1 MELRQLRYFSI
12 AYTTGS
18 ISRAAEQLFLSQ
30 PALSRQIALLERE
43 CGARLLE
50 RGSAG
55 VSPTAAG
62 AALFHHARAI
72 LQLADAVPEVV
83 RDAGPS
89 REVIEVGLAPGLPSE
104 WIVQLIAAVMGQVS
118 TATLLITD
126 ATSGEQLRM
135 LREGRLDLAVI
146 HQVPPQGL
154 DGTRL
159 RVDEFGI
166 ALAPHVEWGQLEAA
180 RPADLD
186 GVRLLAHSRDQVS
199 PTHDR
204 LVTSIELA
212 GARPL
217 WQFSAYTENASACA
231 LATGSTASVQTRF
244 SASRLLPDWRWV
256 PLIQPTIEME
266 TWLVMSPSRRETTE
280 RVASVIAAAAA
291 VPSV

>member
-1 MELRQLRYFSI
+1 MELRQLRSFSV
-12 AYTTGS
+12 AYTAGS
-18 ISRAAEQLFLSQ
+18 MTRAAEQLFLSQ

-50 RGSAG
+50 RGPAG
-55 VSPTAAG
+55 VSPTPAG
-62 AALFHHARAI
+62 VALFRQARAI
-72 LQLADAVPEVV
+72 LQLADAAPEVA

-89 REVIEVGLAPGLPSE
+89 RESIEVGLAPGLPPE
-104 WIVQLIAAVMGQVS
+104 WIAQLIAAVMDQVS

-135 LREGRLDLAVI
+135 LRDGRLDLAVI

-159 RVDEFGI
+159 RVDEFGV
-166 ALAPHVEWGQLEAA
+166 ALAPHAGWGPLKVA

-186 GVRLLAHSRDQVS
+186 GVRLLAHARDQVS

-204 LVTSIELA
+204 LVNAIELA

-231 LATGSTASVQTRF
+231 LATGAAASVQTRF
-244 SASRLLPDWRWV
+244 SAGRLLPDWRWV
-256 PLIQPTIEME
+256 PLVRPTVEME
-266 TWLVMSPSRRETTE
+266 TWLVMSPFRRETAH
-280 RVASVIAAAAA
+280 RVASVIAAAAG
-291 VPSV
+291 S